1 MSAQERR
8 APDRKGGAPTGA
20 SRGHPGATAGRRP
33 AGRRPDWSGRK
44 QGDAKIGEE
53 QAVLR
58 TRPGSLK
65 KLLLSM

>member
-1 MSAQERR
+1 M
-8 APDRKGGAPTGA
+8 GA